1 MKLFSIQQPVS
12 ELEQEWG
19 DLLHDILEGAPE
31 PESSP
36 PAAAAV
42 QQFAADVDPGGELII
57 LRRQRLAREA
67 AGPDPGQSPRPANRL
82 ANRHSSTWLP
92 TLRVR

>member
-1 MKLFSIQQPVS
+1 MKLFSIQQSTS

-31 PESSP
+31 PEPASP
-36 PAAAAV
+36 PAPVQQLAAAV
-42 QQFAADVDPGGELII
+42 DSGGDLVI

-67 AGPDPGQSPRPANRL
+67 AERVPDEPARPANRL

-92 TLRVR
+92 TLKVR